1 MSIKKTTLL
10 FILVIKASIC
20 PSGWILLESSCY
32 YFSTFK
38 TTGFKAIDVCQRM
51 GGNLAVPK
59 NIHENDAILKVIQQK
74 SLGTTNIGILM
85 RRNQRK
91 FYTVKGV
98 LPTFLN
104 WAPGEPRPGG
114 NHNHC
119 VGITL
124 PSGKWDDYSCNE
136 LIPFVCQ
143 REITKTCRYS
153 FFDVDLI

>member
-1 MSIKKTTLL
+1 MSIKQTTLL
-10 FILVIKASIC
+10 FILVSNASIC

-38 TTGFKAIDVCQRM
+38 TTGLKAIDACQNM

-59 NIHENDAILKVIQQK
+59 NIHESDAIFKIAQQK
-74 SLGTTNIGILM
+74 SLGTINIGILM

-104 WAPGEPRPGG
+104 WIPGEPRPGG
-114 NHNHC
+114 NDNHC
-119 VGITL
+119 VGITVH
-124 PSGKWDDYSCNE
+124 SGKWDDSSCRYLNA
-136 LIPFVCQ
+136 FVCK
-143 REITKTCRYS
+143 REITKTCR
-153 FFDVDLI
+153 